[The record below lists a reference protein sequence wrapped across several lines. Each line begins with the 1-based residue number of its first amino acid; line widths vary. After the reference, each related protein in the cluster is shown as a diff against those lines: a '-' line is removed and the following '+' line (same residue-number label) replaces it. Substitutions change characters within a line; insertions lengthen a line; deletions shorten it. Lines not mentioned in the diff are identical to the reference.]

1 VYNYHPNLF
10 IFKKKKK
17 WLQFFFDFLKNKNQP
32 LLTPQSSCK
41 TLTLDFDPRVHL
53 TQPPLGFAVCTRV
66 VHLWMRGNVNS
77 FSFNDRRMN
86 DIIQC
91 IPSEGVIPCN
101 NQCWLVIEKTITP
114 VINPGIDNL
123 PVGYWIFKK

>member
-1 VYNYHPNLF
+1 
-10 IFKKKKK
+10 
-17 WLQFFFDFLKNKNQP
+17 
-32 LLTPQSSCK
+32 
-41 TLTLDFDPRVHL
+41 
-53 TQPPLGFAVCTRV
+53 
-66 VHLWMRGNVNS
+66 
-77 FSFNDRRMN
+77 MN

-123 PVGYWIFKK
+123 PVGYWIFENKLVDNLITWYNVHIIPRKGKTLIGWY